1 MSVDDMAGNVC
12 QALLRGV
19 VHCIG
24 LLIAT
29 LRDANEESLWP
40 QVSKAFSAI
49 CNLCVD
55 SRPKVRKQAATSVTE
70 VGHAN
75 IASLVTQR
83 IGTFVPLINSI
94 L

>member
-1 MSVDDMAGNVC
+1 MAGNDW

-24 LLIAT
+24 LLISS

-55 SRPKVRKQAATSVTE
+55 GRPKVRKQAATSVTE
-70 VGHAN
+70 VGSKTQISVAT
-75 IASLVTQR
+75 SLNALAPSLLDV
-83 IGTFVPLINSI
+83 NCI